1 LGRPGWHIECSAMS
15 VRSLGQPFD
24 IHTGGVDLIFPH
36 HENEIAQIT
45 AGNSKDYA
53 KFFVHNEHLLVD
65 GKKMSKSLNNF
76 FTLRDIR
83 EKGYDPQAFRLMV
96 LQAHYRSQ
104 SNFTWEN
111 LEAAQN
117 RLKSLQEMADLRW
130 QAYDANDGH
139 ESQKDAYK
147 LWMASVAEPLTNDIN
162 TPEALAVLSQ
172 VESKIKERLVAI
184 ADREAFELL
193 LTQLETTLGLSLF
206 NDDISKEQ
214 KALLS
219 DRQQARDKHDW
230 TEADK
235 TRDKLKEQGIGV
247 RDTEQGQIWFRV

>member
-1 LGRPGWHIECSAMS
+1 MS
-15 VRSLGQPFD
+15 TESTFSTSDNTPIPD
-24 IHTGGVDLIFPH
+24 
-36 HENEIAQIT
+36 AT
-45 AGNSKDYA
+45 AGSTGSLID
-53 KFFVHNEHLLVD
+53 
-65 GKKMSKSLNNF
+65 KSAHRRN
-76 FTLRDIR
+76 
-83 EKGYDPQAFRLMV
+83 
-96 LQAHYRSQ
+96 LQ
-104 SNFTWEN
+104 
-111 LEAAQN
+111 AAQN